1 MDMNFGFDFN
11 NTIRELGACKNFT
24 ELNEMEFDFMGD
36 DEFYERTESWDIDYD
51 GEDWSE
57 NEF

>member
-1 MDMNFGFDFN
+1 MDMNFGFDFDN
-11 NTIRELGACKNFT
+11 VIRELGACKNFT

-36 DEFYERTESWDIDYD
+36 DEFYERTKDWNIDYD

-57 NEF
+57 NGF